1 MKKALSIIL
10 AVLLISAIMAPVSLA
25 ANAVPPLKTRVYEG
39 TYDPAKTTGD
49 DAITTNQFTLVVSTS
64 KAVKKLTEVS
74 LYVEFDPTVIN
85 VASAGEAGKAGSNGE
100 ITPNFTGFA
109 AYDMRSGQDN
119 QYAFGWISTSGVTKS
134 AATDLF
140 YITFNVADTKITATT
155 LGVYADTFVTE
166 DGDKT
171 NDVNKTTLGTNP
183 TVNFAI
189 PGDVAPATN
198 PPTTRASMTS
208 PADINALLAII
219 RKMLDGEGVTFA
231 DFADAIQ
238 NTLGNSELTMIIEQL
253 VDSDIDI
260 SEAFQKI
267 LERLGLDF
275 DALRDILNK
284 IIEFLSGL
292 FGGKDTTAATTS
304 NATTNLATTS
314 AGSTPGSE
322 ETGDYGLGLAAALF
336 LVGSAGFVITR
347 RKKDEIEA

>member
-1 MKKALSIIL
+1 
-10 AVLLISAIMAPVSLA
+10 
-25 ANAVPPLKTRVYEG
+25 
-39 TYDPAKTTGD
+39 
-49 DAITTNQFTLVVSTS
+49 
-64 KAVKKLTEVS
+64 
-74 LYVEFDPTVIN
+74 
-85 VASAGEAGKAGSNGE
+85 
-100 ITPNFTGFA
+100 
-109 AYDMRSGQDN
+109 
-119 QYAFGWISTSGVTKS
+119 
-134 AATDLF
+134 
-140 YITFNVADTKITATT
+140 
-155 LGVYADTFVTE
+155 
-166 DGDKT
+166 
-171 NDVNKTTLGTNP
+171 
-183 TVNFAI
+183 
-189 PGDVAPATN
+189 
-198 PPTTRASMTS
+198 MTS

-292 FGGKDTTAATTS
+292 FGGKDTTVATTS

-347 RKKDEIEA
+347 R